1 MRTLLVFFCLSS
13 IIFFSKCETV
23 QDPEE
28 EETTVADTCRKE
40 DDDENLTKENCF
52 TRTAK
57 SSELECCYLTY
68 KIEKIEDSMCVSAL
82 KSKTKEIEDTFKTE
96 MKKTTGL
103 TVTPKLVCG
112 SSILRFS
119 SLLALI
125 PLLLM

>member
-28 EETTVADTCRKE
+28 EETTVADTCMKE

-68 KIEKIEDSMCVSAL
+68 KVEKIEDSMCVSAL
-82 KSKTKEIEDTFKTE
+82 KSKTKENANKRKST
-96 MKKTTGL
+96 
-103 TVTPKLVCG
+103 KLAN
-112 SSILRFS
+112 ILR
-119 SLLALI
+119 
-125 PLLLM
+125 

>member
-1 MRTLLVFFCLSS
+1 MRTLLVLLCLSS

-28 EETTVADTCRKE
+28 EETAVADTCMKE
-40 DDDENLTKENCF
+40 DDDENLTKDICVK
-52 TRTAK
+52 RTAK

-68 KIEKIEDSMCVSAL
+68 KAKEFGDSMCISAI
-82 KSKTKEIEDTFKTE
+82 KSKAQEFVDRYKEE

-103 TVTPKLVCG
+103 SISAKLVCG
-112 SSILRFS
+112 SSILKFS
-119 SLLALI
+119 SLLALV

>member
-28 EETTVADTCRKE
+28 EETTVADTCTKE

-82 KSKTKEIEDTFKTE
+82 KSKTKEIEVVHSFHQRRKFN
-96 MKKTTGL
+96 
-103 TVTPKLVCG
+103 
-112 SSILRFS
+112 SNSILFYLCVLYPVENLFLILVKSLCFS
-119 SLLALI
+119 
-125 PLLLM
+125 